1 MQHATTTQDPSNVLA
16 NWASQEMERTVKT
29 SMNAL
34 TIHAMRMLHA
44 RTWWGHINAPANRD
58 SMVRAR
64 TVKISTNA
72 NYRQHA
78 MLMQPVQIWTD
89 HTPAPANL
97 ASLGTKRIVKISMN
111 VTTAHAMPT
120 PHAPTTEETI
130 PVLAIWATLEME
142 LCAEI

>member
-1 MQHATTTQDPSNVLA
+1 
-16 NWASQEMERTVKT
+16 
-29 SMNAL
+29 
-34 TIHAMRMLHA
+34 
-44 RTWWGHINAPANRD
+44 
-58 SMVRAR
+58 MVQVR

-72 NYRQHA
+72 NYRHHV

-111 VTTAHAMPT
+111 AITTHAMPT
-120 PHAPTTEETI
+120 PHAPTTQETI
-130 PVLAIWATLEME
+130 PVLAFWATLEME